1 MNKLLW
7 MHCFV
12 RTVETGSL
20 SAVARELGIGQP
32 NVSRHI
38 AALEK
43 ELGSDLLHRS
53 TRQMLPTPE
62 GQRYYL
68 QARHALDLIS
78 QAESDV
84 REQQSPRGLLRV
96 ACPTTLGNEIIMSAM
111 PDFLARYPELE
122 LDLRL
127 NDRYVDLIAEGI
139 DVAIRGGVLKDSNLR
154 ARLLATT
161 ERIYVASAGYLEQHG
176 VPQQP
181 ADLAQHQCIVYTMLA
196 GRSGWPFR
204 EGEVAVN
211 GRLRLDNLEAVR
223 RAMLAHAGIA
233 YLPSWMIAEEL
244 RAGRVK
250 PVLSEYTCAPS
261 PVNALYSASRQMPKR
276 AAVFVEF
283 ISAIFLMTPGLNG
296 ESVS

>member
-43 ELGSDLLHRS
+43 ELGSGLLHRS
-53 TRQMLPTPE
+53 TRKLLPTPE

-84 REQQSPRGLLRV
+84 REQQNPRGLLRV
-96 ACPTTLGNEIIMSAM
+96 ACPTTLGHEVIMAEL
-111 PDFLARYPELE
+111 PGFLERYPELQ

-127 NDRYVDLIAEGI
+127 NDRYVDLITEGI
-139 DVAIRGGVLKDSNLR
+139 DVAIRGGVLKDSTLR
-154 ARLLATT
+154 ARPLGTS
-161 ERIYVASAGYLEQHG
+161 ERIYVASTAYLERHGTPQH
-176 VPQQP
+176 P
-181 ADLAQHQCIVYTMLA
+181 AELAQHECIGYTLLA
-196 GRSGWPFR
+196 ARSGWPFKD
-204 EGEVAVN
+204 GEVAVS
-211 GRLRLDNLEAVR
+211 GRLRVDSLEAVR
-223 RAMLAHAGIA
+223 RAMLDGIGIA
-233 YLPSWMIAEEL
+233 YLPSWMIGEAL
-244 RAGRVK
+244 RSGQVK
-250 PVLSEYTCAPS
+250 ALLSEQTCAPS
-261 PVNALYSASRQMPKR
+261 PINAVYSASRLMPKR

-283 ISAIFLMTPGLNG
+283 ISAIFLTTPGLNG
-296 ESVS
+296 ASLI

>member
-43 ELGSDLLHRS
+43 ELGSGLLHRS
-53 TRQMLPTPE
+53 TRKLVPTPE

-84 REQQSPRGLLRV
+84 REQQNPRGLLRV
-96 ACPTTLGNEIIMSAM
+96 TCPTALGNEIIMAEL
-111 PDFLARYPELE
+111 PAFLERYPELE
-122 LDLRL
+122 LDMRL
-127 NDRYVDLIAEGI
+127 SDRYADLIADGI
-139 DVAIRGGVLKDSNLR
+139 DVAIRGGALKDSALR
-154 ARLLATT
+154 ARPLGTS
-161 ERIYVASAGYLEQHG
+161 ERIYVASAVYLERHGAPQH
-176 VPQQP
+176 P
-181 ADLAQHQCIVYTMLA
+181 AELSQHECILYTLLAA
-196 GRSGWPFR
+196 RSGWQFKD
-204 EGEVAVN
+204 GEVAAS
-211 GRLRLDNLEAVR
+211 GRLRLDSLEAVR
-223 RAMLAHAGIA
+223 RAMLADLGIA
-233 YLPSWMIAEEL
+233 YLPSWMIADAL
-244 RAGRVK
+244 RSGQAK
-250 PVLSEYTCAPS
+250 AVLSAHTCAPS
-261 PVNALYSASRQMPKR
+261 PINAVYSAARLMPKR

-283 ISAIFLMTPGLNG
+283 VSAIFLMTPGLNG
-296 ESVS
+296 DSLI